1 MKAWFEQLAPREQ
14 RLVMA
19 MSALI
24 IVFFIYSLVWLPLN
38 TNLEKAEQK
47 LARQQALLSWVQE
60 NTAQYQQAAK
70 GSAKRSSGGSISGVV
85 NASARQAGITI
96 ARIQPQ
102 GDDIQVWI
110 DEVAFSTMLT
120 WLDTLSN
127 SRGIQVKNIDMIAS
141 DTAGSVKVRRLHLGK
156 S

>member
-1 MKAWFEQLAPREQ
+1 MKAWFEQLALREQ
-14 RLVMA
+14 RLVLA

-24 IVFFIYSLVWLPLN
+24 IVFIIYSLIWQPLN

-60 NTAQYQQAAK
+60 NTAQYQQAARGGTK
-70 GSAKRSSGGSISGVV
+70 KSSGGSLSGVV
-85 NASARQAGITI
+85 NSSARQAGITI

-120 WLDTLSN
+120 WLDGLN
-127 SRGIQVKNIDMIAS
+127 ANRGIQVKNIDMVAS
-141 DTAGSVKVRRLHLGK
+141 DAAGSVKVRRLHLGK